1 MKESKKNDKAVTSL
15 ILGVLAV
22 LISFS
27 GLGAFSII
35 LGVISVIF
43 GIVSLIKENKTV
55 LSVIGIVL
63 AISGVLLGTFGT
75 DTYNNTTQKT
85 NETVNQITQN
95 NTVQEP
101 AETEEEYISK
111 CNNFTYKEIA
121 RNPNNYKGKRAKFT
135 GEVIQVQE
143 GYNNNVVLRVN
154 ITKGEYGMWEDT
166 IWVDYKYTNSNESKI
181 LEDDIINIYGEMQG
195 QKSYT
200 SILGSQVT
208 LPQINAKYISIVK

>member
-27 GLGAFSII
+27 GLGVFSII

-43 GIVSLIKENKTV
+43 GIVSLIKENKTA

-101 AETEEEYISK
+101 AETEEEYINK

-154 ITKGEYGMWEDT
+154 ITKGKYGMWEDT

-181 LEDDIINIYGEMQG
+181 LEDDIINIYGEIQG

>member
-1 MKESKKNDKAVTSL
+1 MEKSKKNDKAVTSL
-15 ILGVLAV
+15 ILGIIAV

-27 GLGAFSII
+27 DLGVFAIV

-43 GIVSLIKENKTV
+43 GIVSLIKENKTA
-55 LSVIGIVL
+55 LSVIGVVL

-75 DTYNNTTQKT
+75 DTYDSTAHKNNGTVTQT
-85 NETVNQITQN
+85 SQN
-95 NTVQEP
+95 SAVQEP
-101 AETEEEYISK
+101 VETKDEYISK
-111 CNNFTYKEIA
+111 CETFTYKEIA

-143 GYNNNVVLRVN
+143 GYNNDVVLRVN
-154 ITKGEYGMWEDT
+154 VTKGEYGIWEDT
-166 IWVDYKYTNSNESKI
+166 IWVDYQYTDSNESKI
-181 LEDDIINIYGEMQG
+181 LEDDIITIYGEIQG

-208 LPQINAKYISIVK
+208 LPQISANYIDIVE

>member
-181 LEDDIINIYGEMQG
+181 LENDIINIYGEMQG

>member
-43 GIVSLIKENKTV
+43 GIVSLIKENKTA

-101 AETEEEYISK
+101 AETEEEYINK

-154 ITKGEYGMWEDT
+154 ITKGKYGMWEDT

-181 LEDDIINIYGEMQG
+181 LEDDIINIYGEIQG